1 MNIQELTGSPDYE
14 LVAVVKHDEVKPF
27 VKREMERNEGW
38 ARVANMYQLAGW
50 LVIML
55 GLFKAFMPFY
65 TKREYLYLL
74 YLLGG
79 AVALFT
85 VGIVLHEAIHALAYR
100 YVGAR
105 HVSWGANPRKFQFYV
120 LADGEVLD
128 YRRFRIVALAP
139 AVAITVLALAG
150 MAVCYNQPLFYSF
163 LAVLGL
169 HGLCCAGDFG
179 LLCVFQNYGEQSV
192 LTFDDRVRGLTC
204 FYRRRAVPD
213 EAEWEVEGDGPCKKM
228 L

>member
-1 MNIQELTGSPDYE
+1 MNSKELADSPDYE
-14 LVAVVKHDEVKPF
+14 LVATVKHDEVKPF
-27 VKREMERNEGW
+27 IKREMERNEGW
-38 ARVANMYQLAGW
+38 ARVANMYQLTGW

-65 TKREYLYLL
+65 TKREYVYLL

-79 AVALFT
+79 AVFLFT

-100 YVGAR
+100 YVGVQ

-120 LADGEVLD
+120 QADGAVLN
-128 YRRFRIVALAP
+128 YHRFRIVALAP
-139 AVAITVLALAG
+139 AVVITVLALAG
-150 MAVCYNQPLFYSF
+150 MAACYNQPLFYSF

-179 LLCVFQNYGEQSV
+179 LLCVFQNYGAQSV
-192 LTFDDRVRGLTC
+192 LTFDDRAKGITC
-204 FYRRRAVPD
+204 FYRRRTAP
-213 EAEWEVEGDGPCKKM
+213 EGTQHTK
-228 L
+228 

>member
-1 MNIQELTGSPDYE
+1 
-14 LVAVVKHDEVKPF
+14 
-27 VKREMERNEGW
+27 
-38 ARVANMYQLAGW
+38 
-50 LVIML
+50 ML

-65 TKREYLYLL
+65 TKREYVYLL

-79 AVALFT
+79 AVFLFT
-85 VGIVLHEAIHALAYR
+85 VGIVLHETIHALAYR
-100 YVGAR
+100 CVGVR

-120 LADGEVLD
+120 QADGAVLD

-139 AVAITVLALAG
+139 AVVITVLALAG

-163 LAVLGL
+163 LAALGP

-192 LTFDDRVRGLTC
+192 LTFDDRAKGITC
-204 FYRRRAVPD
+204 FYRHRTAP
-213 EAEWEVEGDGPCKKM
+213 EGTQHAK
-228 L
+228 